1 MSKRSL
7 LLLVGCWMLFAS
19 ATASA
24 HSRSE
29 SYSNWRI
36 NGDRVTG
43 VVTISTGEIVP
54 LLTPGKTGSLS
65 DVFVDHLR
73 ASTKVSSESAP
84 CELKELISLA
94 AARGFERAELHFSCA
109 GGIPTSLRYRA
120 LFDTT
125 PAHVHYARVFD
136 DDVFVAEVLLTD
148 SADTWTRNASNRAV
162 TPSFTKFLNLG
173 MRHILGGA
181 DHFAFL
187 LGMLLVAG
195 TFGRSV
201 IAVTGFT
208 LGHSISLAAAVLGY
222 LSADGRLVE
231 AFIGFTVALIAVEY
245 FLMHRPSAKMLAY
258 FGAITAWLTGYL
270 AWQFDL
276 ISIASTFAYL
286 GFGVFAFCYL
296 RASVQAGDADKRLG
310 NAVLFTATAC
320 FGVVHG
326 FGFAGFLM
334 ATGIS
339 GISLLQPLL
348 GFNLG
353 VEIGQLAL
361 IAIAFI
367 AAFLLSSLKL
377 HLAAPLVAA
386 SLCGVGL
393 FWFVSR
399 SLAG

>member
-1 MSKRSL
+1 
-7 LLLVGCWMLFAS
+7 
-19 ATASA
+19 
-24 HSRSE
+24 
-29 SYSNWRI
+29 
-36 NGDRVTG
+36 
-43 VVTISTGEIVP
+43 
-54 LLTPGKTGSLS
+54 
-65 DVFVDHLR
+65 
-73 ASTKVSSESAP
+73 
-84 CELKELISLA
+84 
-94 AARGFERAELHFSCA
+94 
-109 GGIPTSLRYRA
+109 
-120 LFDTT
+120 
-125 PAHVHYARVFD
+125 
-136 DDVFVAEVLLTD
+136 
-148 SADTWTRNASNRAV
+148 
-162 TPSFTKFLNLG
+162 
-173 MRHILGGA
+173 MRHIIGGA

-201 IAVTGFT
+201 IVVTGFT

-222 LSADGRLVE
+222 FNADGRLVE

-245 FLMHRPSAKMLAY
+245 FLMHRASARMLAY
-258 FGAITAWLTGYL
+258 ISATTAWLTGYL

-276 ISIASTFAYL
+276 ISMASTFAYM

-296 RASVQAGDADKRLG
+296 RASVQAGETDKRLG
-310 NAVLFTATAC
+310 NIVLFTATAC

-367 AAFLLSSLKL
+367 VAFLLSSLKLTL